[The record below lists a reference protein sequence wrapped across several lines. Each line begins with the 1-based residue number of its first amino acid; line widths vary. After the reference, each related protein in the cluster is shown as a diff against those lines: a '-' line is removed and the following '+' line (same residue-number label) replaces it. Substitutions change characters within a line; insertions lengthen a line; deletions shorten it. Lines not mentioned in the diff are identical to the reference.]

1 MIEELKRATSG
12 VATLVVATL
21 GLAQQPFDL
30 DIGFRTSISQVSVS
44 SVAPL
49 PDGDL
54 LISGNIRFSGETFN
68 RSTARLNPDGT
79 RDVSY
84 PATGIGG
91 GKLTEWQ
98 GRYYIATN
106 TLVRRIWPTG
116 LLDGAFQSLN
126 ADPRFGSLQGG
137 DYHVYPDGRIV
148 ISGAHT
154 LNDPEHGF
162 VGLYNLIWFTN
173 TGQLDTTKHHRRCDE
188 VIFEFEEQPDGKFL
202 CSGTMTEYEGVP
214 VSPVFRV
221 HPDGG
226 LDPSFSPVLQSWG
239 GAYKFLTL
247 ADGRILAGGLF
258 KLPGNDTIYS
268 LLRFMPDGSIDP
280 TFNLLD
286 FGVAFNPNSD
296 LPSVRDI
303 HLLSDGRM
311 IVTGWF
317 DRIDGQTRGGIAML
331 SADGALLPGVFE
343 GEGCGMYN
351 YNGTL
356 YLVVA
361 GIAPSSDGSY
371 YIHGAYHGY
380 DDGTTNDPT
389 QRFVSRLYG
398 LNVGV
403 REQALLPLQLQPN
416 PTHGPLSVTLPANQ
430 TALHAE
436 VHDAHGRVVWSKT
449 LAASNGQSHVDL
461 SSLSEG
467 AYVLRVHLQNGAVR
481 HGRFIIAK

>member
-1 MIEELKRATSG
+1 VIEELKRATSG

-21 GLAQQPFDL
+21 GLAQQPFNL
-30 DIGFRTSISQVSVS
+30 DMGFRTSIQQVSVN
-44 SVAPL
+44 SVLPL
-49 PDGDL
+49 PDGNV
-54 LISGNIRFSGETFN
+54 LISGMFRYPGDASWRTG
-68 RSTARLNPDGT
+68 ARLMQDGALDPT
-79 RDVSY
+79 FPAY
-84 PATGIGG
+84 PSMGG
-91 GKLTEWQ
+91 RITPWQ
-98 GRYYIATN
+98 DKIYVGLSQT
-106 TLVRRIWPTG
+106 VRR
-116 LLDGAFQSLN
+116 LLLNGNVDPSFQHLN
-126 ADPRFGSLQGG
+126 ANAPLFSSLQGG

-188 VIFEFEEQPDGKFL
+188 VLFEFEEQPDGKFL

-398 LNVGV
+398 LDVGV
-403 REQALLPLQLQPN
+403 REHEEISFTLYPN
-416 PTHGPLSVTLPANQ
+416 PASASVTLELGQLPAASVLLLRD
-430 TALHAE
+430 ALGRE
-436 VHDAHGRVVWSKT
+436 VLRERVTTHQHTLGLHGLGSGVYLMELWSKGRRVGDERVV
-449 LAASNGQSHVDL
+449 V
-461 SSLSEG
+461 E
-467 AYVLRVHLQNGAVR
+467 
-481 HGRFIIAK
+481 